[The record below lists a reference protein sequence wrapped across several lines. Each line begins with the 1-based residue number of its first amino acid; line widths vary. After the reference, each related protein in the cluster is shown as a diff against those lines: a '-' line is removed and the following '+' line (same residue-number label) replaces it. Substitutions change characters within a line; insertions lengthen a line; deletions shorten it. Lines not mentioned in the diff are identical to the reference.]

1 MKNFKFFTLTIAS
14 LIIASCSGYNKVLKS
29 EDYSSKFEVANQLYD
44 DGQELR
50 SIALYEQ
57 IYQRMPK
64 TGEGELSYFRIG
76 KGYYLGADYYMAGYY
91 LGQFSQRF
99 SMSEKAE
106 EALFLSAMCSVK
118 NSPEFSLDQNET
130 YLAINDLQQFI
141 DRFSSSILVDSCN
154 SIIDGLRFKLEKK
167 EFNAVELY
175 SKTENYRAATSAALS
190 FIDDYPMSGFNE
202 RVSYLLVQNSY
213 LLSIN
218 SIESK
223 KKQRIDQAIERY
235 RTFVVSF
242 PNSEYIGITTDYFE
256 KMELEK
262 LKRYSIEQL

>member
-1 MKNFKFFTLTIAS
+1 MKNFKFFTFAFASLTIV
-14 LIIASCSGYNKVLKS
+14 SCTGYNKVLKS
-29 EDYSSKFEVANQLYD
+29 DDYSSKFEVANQLYN

-57 IYQRMPK
+57 IYQRMPE

-99 SMSEKAE
+99 STSEKAE

-130 YLAINDLQQFI
+130 DLAINDLQQFI
-141 DRFSSSILVDSCN
+141 NRFPSSILVDSCN

-175 SKTENYRAATSAALS
+175 SKTENYRAATSAALT
-190 FIDDYPMSGFNE
+190 FIDDYPMSRFNE
-202 RVSYLLVQNSY
+202 RISYLLIQNSY
-213 LLSIN
+213 LLSKN
-218 SIESK
+218 SVESK
-223 KKQRIDQAIERY
+223 KKERIYQTIERY

-242 PNSEYIGITTDYFE
+242 PNSKYIGITTDYYE
-256 KMELEK
+256 KMELER
-262 LKRYSIEQL
+262 LKYQK